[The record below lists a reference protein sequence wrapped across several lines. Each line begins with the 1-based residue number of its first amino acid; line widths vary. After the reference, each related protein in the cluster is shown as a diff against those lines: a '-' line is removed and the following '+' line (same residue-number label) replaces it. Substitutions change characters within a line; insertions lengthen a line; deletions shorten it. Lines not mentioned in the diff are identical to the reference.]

1 MTVAKR
7 YRRSLDRVMELTKG
21 EEALFLVGGTVR
33 DLLLGRELTDF
44 DITGEID
51 PRKLGEYFAG
61 ATGGTMVP
69 IGERFGTVRV
79 VNDEGVFDFSAMRGG
94 EIHRDL
100 FERDITINAMAY
112 PFGRYCQRGFDAREV
127 IDPLQG
133 TQDLQRKVVRAVSEE
148 NLKSDPVRFFR
159 VYRFASS
166 FGFSVDDDTR
176 KMAERHA
183 SCVRNVKG
191 ERARDEI
198 FATFRGDYF
207 EKVLKK
213 RELIGL
219 ISAFA
224 GIAVAGEPATR
235 RVLRL
240 LRVVMQKTYEGV
252 REIYF
257 RELSGGRRG
266 IDVLILLSLFS
277 GEQERTLPLLLFDLF
292 RLSRRER
299 EVLSRVTGV
308 MDGGLFPPRGTSPIK
323 PEAMVDAGA
332 YLPHVILFA
341 DGAGVFGN
349 RRNAIEKTIQCYLE
363 NRDLIERREVPFLSG
378 KFIFPSLIK
387 GGKNP
392 KETLRMLMAEV
403 LAGTIGSERDARA
416 FIDSVCVEKE
426 NG

>member
-1 MTVAKR
+1 MTAAKP
-7 YRRSLDRVMELTKG
+7 YRRSLDRVVELTKG
-21 EEALFLVGGTVR
+21 GEALFLVGGTVR
-33 DLLLGRELTDF
+33 DLLLGRDLTDF
-44 DITGEID
+44 DISGEIE
-51 PRKLGEYFAG
+51 PRKLGEDFAG

-69 IGERFGTVRV
+69 VGERFGTVRV
-79 VNDEGVFDFSAMRGG
+79 VNDEGVFDFSALRGG
-94 EIHRDL
+94 DIHRDL

-112 PFGRYCQRGFDAREV
+112 PFGRYCEAGFDAREV
-127 IDPLQG
+127 IDPLRG
-133 TQDLQRKVVRAVSEE
+133 TEDLQRKVVRAVSGE

-159 VYRFASS
+159 VYRFASA

-183 SCVRNVKG
+183 SCVRSVKG

-198 FATFRGDYF
+198 FAAFRGDYF
-207 EKVLKK
+207 EKAFKY

-219 ISAFA
+219 ISAFT
-224 GIAVAGEPATR
+224 GIDVAVEPAAE

-240 LRVVMQKTYEGV
+240 LRGVMEKTYEGV

-277 GEQERTLPLLLFDLF
+277 GERERPLPLLLFNLF

-299 EVLSRVTGV
+299 EVLSRVTQV
-308 MDGGLFPPRGTSPIK
+308 MEGGLFPSRGASPIR
-323 PEAMVDAGA
+323 PEAIVDAGA

-349 RRNAIEKTIQCYLE
+349 RRNAIEKTVQCYLE
-363 NRDLIERREVPFLSG
+363 NRDLIERRELPFVSG
-378 KFIFPSLIK
+378 KFIFPGLIK
-387 GGKNP
+387 RVKNP
-392 KETLRMLMAEV
+392 KETLRKLMAEV